1 MEIGIVGKPNVGKST
16 FFSAATLAKAEI
28 ASYPFTTIE
37 PNRGVAYVRAKC
49 PHPYFNVECNPKN
62 AKCVKGTRYVPVEAI
77 DVAGLVPDAHKGK
90 GLGNKF
96 LDDLRQAS
104 ALIHIVDVSGGTDLE
119 GNPCSIGSH
128 DPVEDVLFLE
138 KELTFW
144 IKNII
149 EKDWKKISHINE
161 KKEVEKILSE
171 KLTGLGISE
180 PEIKMALHD
189 MPVSPKEWDDETL
202 FNLASNIR
210 KISKPIIIAA
220 NKCDIASKEN
230 LEKLKK
236 LDYTVIP
243 TSAESELALRKA
255 GKAELVDYDPG
266 SDDFKIIEKGKLNE
280 KQIHG
285 LDFIREKMKEFGG
298 TGIQTCIETAVFK
311 LLDILVVYPVEDEN
325 KLTDKDGNVLPDA
338 YLMKKDST
346 ALELAYKIH
355 TDIGKNFIRAI
366 DAKTKR
372 IIGADHILND
382 GDVIKI
388 VAKV

>member
-1 MEIGIVGKPNVGKST
+1 MEIGVVGKPNVGKST

-28 ASYPFTTIE
+28 ASYPFTTID
-37 PNRGVAYVRAKC
+37 PNRGVGYVRAKC
-49 PHPYFNVECNPKN
+49 PHTDFNVKCNPKN
-62 AKCVKGTRYVPVEAI
+62 AKCVKGIRYVPVEII

-104 ALIHIVDVSGGTDLE
+104 ALIHIVDASGSTDTE
-119 GNPCSIGSH
+119 GNPCETGAH
-128 DPVEDVLFLE
+128 DPVEDVKFLE
-138 KELTFW
+138 KEITFW

-149 EKDWKKISHINE
+149 EKDWKKISHLNE
-161 KKEVEKILSE
+161 KKEIEKLLSE

-180 PEIKMALHD
+180 PEIKTALHSL
-189 MPVSPKEWDDETL
+189 PENPKEWDDEIL

-210 KISKPIIIAA
+210 KLGKPIIIAA

-230 LEKLKK
+230 IEKLKK

-255 GKAELVDYDPG
+255 ANTELIDYNPG
-266 SDDFKIIEKGKLNE
+266 SDDFKITKKEKLNE

-285 LDFIREKMKEFGG
+285 LEFIREKMREYGG
-298 TGIQTCIETAVFK
+298 TGIQKCIETAVFNV
-311 LLDILVVYPVEDEN
+311 LDRIVVYPVEDEN

-338 YLMKKDST
+338 HLMKKGST

-366 DAKTKR
+366 DAHTKR
-372 IIGADHILND
+372 IIGADHVLKD